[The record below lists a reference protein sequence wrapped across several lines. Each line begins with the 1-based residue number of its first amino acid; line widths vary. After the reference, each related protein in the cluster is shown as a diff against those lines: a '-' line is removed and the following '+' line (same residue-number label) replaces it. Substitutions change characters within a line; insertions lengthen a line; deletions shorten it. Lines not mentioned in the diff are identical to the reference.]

1 LDAPLD
7 GSHSTPWTLDI
18 SKNVGSCPRL
28 MHALV
33 VNPQGQC
40 GQWSS
45 LMGNLIE
52 SPSNKRKSHLTR
64 KATLKKDLYENNISW
79 LILAAKLLKR
89 SRMWERNRAVE
100 ESSIIYSKPPSRCVG
115 MALSQTISFPTPWS
129 FPLPASGAVSAPC
142 KATEVKEI
150 SASHL
155 SLPPVVGQIRGVT
168 WELRTGQRASTCT
181 WIHLNWGAGNLI
193 DVAWQYIGNQRLVA
207 PKSNFKLEYRGL
219 SWRLSYN
226 NSDVFPD
233 FLPPFCVSFLVIL
246 SHGGI
251 ILIFFLLP
259 LSFPGLV

>member
-1 LDAPLD
+1 MLYVIRSVIHANHLDVHLD

-40 GQWSS
+40 GQWSC

-64 KATLKKDLYENNISW
+64 KATLKKDLSENNISW

-115 MALSQTISFPTPWS
+115 MALSQTISLPTLWS
-129 FPLPASGAVSAPC
+129 FPFPAIGAVSAPC
-142 KATEVKEI
+142 KAKEVKEI
-150 SASHL
+150 SALASRCRR
-155 SLPPVVGQIRGVT
+155 PCERWEAWRRG
-168 WELRTGQRASTCT
+168 W
-181 WIHLNWGAGNLI
+181 
-193 DVAWQYIGNQRLVA
+193 
-207 PKSNFKLEYRGL
+207 F
-219 SWRLSYN
+219 
-226 NSDVFPD
+226 
-233 FLPPFCVSFLVIL
+233 
-246 SHGGI
+246 
-251 ILIFFLLP
+251 FFLIWKKCGRVKSHEFTCEIMWIGGP
-259 LSFPGLV
+259 NHPSIACDFDRYSMIIYWQSGLDSSQM